1 MIKVE
6 GTKSNYVRH
15 VNAEKAFEPRK
26 RHIQITN
33 NNKNDLIANK
43 LIDKL

>member
-6 GTKSNYVRH
+6 GTKSNYVRR

-26 RHIQITN
+26 SLIQITN

-43 LIDKL
+43 LIYKL